1 MLLSVISLDSNT
13 NLIEDR
19 LVLQKEQIVSHEIV
33 EDFVRYNNQQADEDA
48 IQANIDYINSC
59 EICSNKHGFSIDMED
74 SYIICT
80 ILS

>member
-1 MLLSVISLDSNT
+1 MLLSVISLDSYT

-19 LVLQKEQIVSHEIV
+19 LVLQKEQLVPHEIV
-33 EDFVRYNNQQADEDA
+33 EDFIRYNNQSDEDT
-48 IQANIDYINSC
+48 IRANIDYINSC
-59 EICSNKHGFSIDMED
+59 EICSNEHGFSIDMED